1 MHVLLCANRKVDLA
15 DCFQCFSLLFSVSG
29 ASQQLD
35 LVLTVDYPLSLVW
48 NLTLIQTT
56 QTPCYTELVCE
67 VTERKKD
74 SFNTEYKMNI
84 LLWLCDI
91 HTYTLTS

>member
-1 MHVLLCANRKVDLA
+1 MHVLFCANGKVDLA

-35 LVLTVDYPLSLVW
+35 LVLTVDYPLNLVW

-56 QTPCYTELVCE
+56 QTSCYTELVWRSDRE
-67 VTERKKD
+67 KEGQ
-74 SFNTEYKMNI
+74 F
-84 LLWLCDI
+84 
-91 HTYTLTS
+91 